1 MQSKHTPGPWD
12 YDAYG
17 EHFSFYGKDGREEY
31 TFRVEFCDDMTEEET
46 LSNVHLIAAAPEL
59 LAGIHEIMKDAA
71 DCPETLEEACLGLIV
86 CKCRKL
92 IEKVNT

>member
-1 MQSKHTPGPWD
+1 MQSKHTPGPWRAKQGISQMTD
-12 YDAYG
+12 KGTTIFFFNGVGVFSDA
-17 EHFSFYGKDGREEY
+17 
-31 TFRVEFCDDMTEEET
+31 ET
-46 LSNVHLIAAAPEL
+46 HGDQMADARLIAAAPEL

-92 IEKVNT
+92 IERVEK